1 MTKNQIHKD
10 YSASANLISTTD
22 PKSYIT
28 YANDDFCD
36 IAGYSR
42 EELLGNPH
50 NMVRHADMPKQAFK
64 QLWEYLKQGQ
74 SWMGLVKN
82 QCKNRNEH
90 YWGSAFATP
99 IKNESGEII
108 EYQSVRSQATQE
120 QIERAES
127 LYRKLRNNQRI
138 NSMRVPFH
146 KLSIAFGVLL
156 STLASIASLT
166 SPNYLSFA
174 LLLVSLTSTVFAI
187 LQNKRFETLKSR
199 AEEAYVNLLMEQ
211 IYTGKFDDFS
221 QIELALMKRKSELR
235 AVAARA
241 TDTASAIHSAA
252 EQELNNSVG
261 IEQSLSRQCQET
273 EQVVAAVEELTHSIS
288 EVASASSVASN
299 LANDAD
305 TQAVEHQLYYFR
317 S

>member
-82 QCKNRNEH
+82 QCKNSGEH
-90 YWGSAFATP
+90 YWVSAFATP

-120 QIERAES
+120 QIKRAES
-127 LYRKLRNNQRI
+127 LYSKMRNNQRI
-138 NSMRVPFH
+138 NTMRLPFH

-156 STLASIASLT
+156 TTLATVTSIT
-166 SPNYLSFA
+166 SPSYLSFA
-174 LLLVSLTSTVFAI
+174 LLAVSLTSTIFAL
-187 LQNKRFETLKSR
+187 LQNKRFE
-199 AEEAYVNLLMEQ
+199 A
-211 IYTGKFDDFS
+211 
-221 QIELALMKRKSELR
+221 
-235 AVAARA
+235 
-241 TDTASAIHSAA
+241 
-252 EQELNNSVG
+252 
-261 IEQSLSRQCQET
+261 
-273 EQVVAAVEELTHSIS
+273 
-288 EVASASSVASN
+288 
-299 LANDAD
+299 
-305 TQAVEHQLYYFR
+305 
-317 S
+317 